1 MKQSLMLVLLSAGNL
16 CLTFVFQW
24 YFVLRVGVGAESDAL
39 MAGMTI
45 PQVVLGVVSSTLPYV
60 LMPVFAQVADQD
72 MKRMAWTIF
81 WLVSLGLSCV
91 TALLAVFTAFWV
103 PLLVPGFSDVSLAQA
118 IELSRILLWMQVL
131 TSLTFVQSSIYQARN
146 RFIWVEW
153 TQLLSTLLALAA
165 LVWALPRY
173 GVTACAWLMVVRAFL
188 QLLLLMPGM
197 GRLCVPSLKLQA
209 VRQIGARIRPLI
221 LGWSYYKTELML
233 DRFLLSTSPA
243 GSLSLF
249 NLAQQIISAACQVI
263 GKAWVIPLI
272 PSFSN
277 WYQQQGDDAMIQRF
291 RRRLFG
297 LVLINLLGMAV
308 FAVCG
313 QQILGCLVAF
323 GRLSASSV
331 HTLWWMLLGLTGVLI
346 GGVGQ
351 QLCASLYYA
360 SGNTLTPTKISIL
373 VFTVY
378 LPLKVWVFRL
388 YGVMGLV
395 WVFSGYS
402 LVNFLAQALFL
413 EYRRYYIEYRR
424 AVVGEHG
431 GL

>member
-1 MKQSLMLVLLSAGNL
+1 
-16 CLTFVFQW
+16 
-24 YFVLRVGVGAESDAL
+24 
-39 MAGMTI
+39 
-45 PQVVLGVVSSTLPYV
+45 
-60 LMPVFAQVADQD
+60 
-72 MKRMAWTIF
+72 
-81 WLVSLGLSCV
+81 
-91 TALLAVFTAFWV
+91 
-103 PLLVPGFSDVSLAQA
+103 
-118 IELSRILLWMQVL
+118 
-131 TSLTFVQSSIYQARN
+131 
-146 RFIWVEW
+146 VEW

-263 GKAWVIPLI
+263 GKAWVIPL
-272 PSFSN
+272 
-277 WYQQQGDDAMIQRF
+277 
-291 RRRLFG
+291 RRLFG